1 MARILV
7 VDDNEQMRRTLRRT
21 LERAEHSVTE
31 AADGRAALKLYVAQS
46 PDLVITDIVMPE
58 REGIETIR
66 EMRRMAPNA
75 KIVAISGSDIGGT
88 LDLLWTARELGA
100 DAALRKPFRA
110 AELLE
115 VVSALLADR

>member
-7 VDDNEQMRRTLRRT
+7 VDDNEQMRRTLRRM
-21 LERAEHSVTE
+21 LESAEHSVTE
-31 AADGRAALKLYVAQS
+31 AADGRAALKLYVAES
-46 PDLVITDIVMPE
+46 PDLVITDIIMPE

-66 EMRRMAPNA
+66 EMRRMAPDA
-75 KIVAISGSDIGGT
+75 KIVAISGSDIGVT
-88 LDLLWTARELGA
+88 LDLLWMARELGA

-115 VVSALLADR
+115 VVSALLAER